1 MIIQKITKKDSLD
14 IWLWRNDKKSIFFSK
29 NKKKITLESHNK
41 WFNKTLKDKKI
52 NSYIGFLIKNNE
64 KKKVGVV
71 RFDIKSKYA
80 LVSINLN
87 PLMRGKSLSYILLG
101 AGIKKFK
108 KFKKIKLIA
117 QIKKKNFASI
127 SCFLKN
133 KFYFLKSKNQYNFYQ
148 RSLG

>member
-1 MIIQKITKKDSLD
+1 MIIKKIANKDSVD

-29 NKKKITLESHNK
+29 NKKKITLEAHNK
-41 WFNKTLKDKKI
+41 WFKKNLNNRKI
-52 NSYIGFLIKNNE
+52 KLYIGSINKNNQ

-87 PLMRGKSLSYILLG
+87 PVMRGKSLSYILLM
-101 AGIKKFK
+101 AGIKKFL

-117 QIKKKNFASI
+117 EIKKNNVASI
-127 SCFLKN
+127 KCFLKN
-133 KFYFLKSKNQYNFYQ
+133 RFYFFKSRNQYNFYR